1 MSYNS
6 GKHHE
11 NFKKQH
17 NSFSKAFFKISQT
30 KPNMFAMETKAV
42 FQNKSDSD
50 KKQLSVKHCY
60 LTTQKEN
67 SLLHSQK
74 GLS

>member
-1 MSYNS
+1 
-6 GKHHE
+6 
-11 NFKKQH
+11 
-17 NSFSKAFFKISQT
+17 
-30 KPNMFAMETKAV
+30 MFAMETKAV
-42 FQNKSDSD
+42 LQNKSDSD

-60 LTTQKEN
+60 LTMQKEN